1 MDLAKLFGIIFLFLI
16 PIIMIILNFTI
27 LPNILLLII
36 GFSWIG
42 TSVIILTLD
51 SNSS

>member
-1 MDLAKLFGIIFLFLI
+1 MDLAKWFGFIALFLI

-27 LPNILLLII
+27 LPNIVLLII

-42 TSVIILTLD
+42 TSIIILSID
-51 SNSS
+51 KSS